1 MRRKFWANI
10 DASCFCSVPATVADI
25 FRYFLQVLS
34 RKCFRRIR
42 DGKRVRVLLISGRFG
57 TLASRR
63 PVANDK
69 GERRIFRASS
79 RFECRDLDKGRGCQ
93 GTFRRSFA
101 LGNALPRPIS
111 IQARANSILISIS
124 LGRRVLSALFS
135 PERVNRHRSP
145 RRVLALS
152 FSFPF
157 STLPFTTHRLQRFSV
172 EIGREKGKRKGRKE
186 ETGGRVD
193 AKILLRSWK

>member
-1 MRRKFWANI
+1 MRPKFPANI

-42 DGKRVRVLLISGRFG
+42 DGERVRVLLISGRFG

-63 PVANDK
+63 PVASDK

-93 GTFRRSFA
+93 RTFRRFFA
-101 LGNALPRPIS
+101 LGNALPGPIS
-111 IQARANSILISIS
+111 IRARANSILISIS
-124 LGRRVLSALFS
+124 RPAFS
-135 PERVNRHRSP
+135 KRFSGESIDTG

-152 FSFPF
+152 SSFPR
-157 STLPFTTHRLQRFSV
+157 LCLLLHRQQRFSV

-186 ETGGRVD
+186 ETVGEGSRVD
-193 AKILLRSWK
+193 AKILQRSWK